1 MKSLL
6 LSSFILLATFIF
18 AGNDL
23 KSNIEAAITQI
34 SSDKN
39 ITQKDKDKFVA
50 RFNILIQKLN
60 ENNSVETQAE
70 ITKEYSRLSQSFTKT
85 TGVNLLALPEN
96 STK

>member
-6 LSSFILLATFIF
+6 LSSFIFFATFSF

-23 KSNIEAAITQI
+23 KSNIEATITQI
-34 SSDKN
+34 NTDKN

-50 RFNILIQKLN
+50 RFNILVQKLN
-60 ENNSVETQAE
+60 ENNSVETQTE
-70 ITKEYSRLSQSFTKT
+70 ITKEYSRLSQNFTKI
-85 TGVNLLALPEN
+85 TGVSLPALPEN

>member
-6 LSSFILLATFIF
+6 LSSFILLATFSF

-23 KSNIEAAITQI
+23 KSNIEATITQI

-50 RFNILIQKLN
+50 RFNILVQKLN
-60 ENNSVETQAE
+60 ENNSAETQAE
-70 ITKEYSRLSQSFTKT
+70 ITKEYRRLSQNFTTT
-85 TGVNLLALPEN
+85 TGVSLPALPEN